1 MARPI
6 PLLPPMTS
14 ATLPSNRSGKLVAD
28 DLEPDLAAARG
39 ARLNVK
45 VPKPRGA
52 QVGAQGSCGYP
63 ADTLLLG
70 VLELWQGLDRLLG
83 RAR

>member
-1 MARPI
+1 VARPI

-14 ATLPSNRSGKLVAD
+14 ATLPSNRSGKLVTD

-45 VPKPRGA
+45 VPKPRRSAG
-52 QVGAQGSCGYP
+52 GSPRIVWLPSRY
-63 ADTLLLG
+63 ATSWRTRTL
-70 VLELWQGLDRLLG
+70 
-83 RAR
+83 ARS